1 MISHLAYA
9 LMYLVCAFLALR
21 VTDVARRGALFA
33 LANIFGSYLLF
44 FSAAGAQGVVQL
56 VTYLAWCAVLYA
68 VLRAFAGKRSSGR
81 GYAVAV
87 AAPVA
92 WLVGVKLGFLPAWI
106 GVSYMAFR
114 LSYLAYEMQVRGV
127 ALPSFSNY
135 MGFAFFPATLLIG
148 PISPYS
154 LYERSLAERDS
165 EYGDINRALG
175 RILVGIVK
183 VLFLG
188 ALCKTLS
195 FSVLWRDGYTH
206 GVVDFVVSCVASY
219 LYLYLNF
226 SGGCD
231 IIIGAAALLNIR
243 VLENFNAPLMAR
255 NIQDFWKRFHI
266 SLYRYL
272 NDVVFAPLSVMLARL
287 TGPASASHATA
298 LALLC
303 TMLLVGLWHGIT
315 WNFALL
321 GVLHGVGMVV
331 FYYTSL
337 AVRRLPKTTREL
349 IASHRLIRVAST
361 ALTFAYVSLTMV
373 LFENDPERLLR
384 LWRVFRW

>member
-1 MISHLAYA
+1 MISHLEHAI
-9 LMYLVCAFLALR
+9 MYLVCAFLALGLA
-21 VTDVARRGALFA
+21 DGARRRALFA
-33 LANIFGSYLLF
+33 LANILGSYLLF
-44 FSAAGAQGVVQL
+44 FSAAGAQGLVQL
-56 VTYLAWCAVLYA
+56 VVYLAWCAVLYA
-68 VLRAFAGKRSSGR
+68 ALWAFAAKRSSGR
-81 GYAVAV
+81 GYVVAV

-92 WLVGVKLGFLPAWI
+92 WLIGVKLGFLPAWI
-106 GVSYMAFR
+106 GISYMAFR
-114 LSYLAYEMQVRGV
+114 LSYLAYEMQVRSV

-135 MGFAFFPATLLIG
+135 IGFAFFPATLFIG

-154 LYERSLAERDS
+154 LYERSLAERES

-183 VLFLG
+183 ALFLA
-188 ALCKTLS
+188 ALCKTLT

-206 GVVDFVVSCVASY
+206 GIVDFVVSCVASY

-231 IIIGAAALLNIR
+231 IVIGAAALLNIR
-243 VLENFNAPLMAR
+243 VLENFNAPLRAR

-272 NDVVFAPLSVMLARL
+272 NDVVFAPLSVMLARR
-287 TGPASASHATA
+287 TGPAYAPHTTA
-298 LALLC
+298 LALFC
-303 TMLLVGLWHGIT
+303 TMLLVGLWHGIA

-321 GVLHGVGMVV
+321 GALHGVGMVV

-337 AVRRLPKTTREL
+337 AVRRLPKTKREL
-349 IASHRLIRVAST
+349 IAEHWLIRIAST
-361 ALTFAYVSLTMV
+361 AVTFAYVSLTMV

-384 LWRVFRW
+384 LWQVFRW